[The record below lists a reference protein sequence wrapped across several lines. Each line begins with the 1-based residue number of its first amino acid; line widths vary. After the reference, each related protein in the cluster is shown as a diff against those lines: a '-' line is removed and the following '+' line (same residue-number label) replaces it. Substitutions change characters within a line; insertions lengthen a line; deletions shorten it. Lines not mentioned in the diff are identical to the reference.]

1 MAEKKRYI
9 FVDLLRGLALL
20 VMIEVHVFNAFL
32 DPSIKAQS
40 WFSVLNYINGL
51 VAPSFLFVS
60 GFAFILSTNS
70 NERIKLFSPAVTKRL
85 SRIGLIF
92 LVGYSLHL
100 PRYSFTQM
108 MKISEAEMITFYNV
122 DVLQCIA
129 TGLLLLLLM
138 KVVTSNEKHFNS
150 VLLGSTIA
158 VIGLA
163 PFAWQYDFTNV
174 FPVWLANYFNQK
186 NGSLFPLF
194 PWLGFMFTGAIAAK
208 YFLTLKDDAEQKRF
222 ISRLTITGI
231 TLVIITHLVLTE
243 LTPLEI
249 RSIRPNPFFFLQR
262 LGYVFLLLVLC
273 WHYDQ
278 KRKIT
283 KSFILDFSRESLI
296 VYWFHLTVL
305 FAVIFGGKSLTMIV
319 NHSYNVIEAIIATI
333 ILVILMII
341 AAKIWGGV
349 KSKYRKASK
358 IISIVII
365 TSAVIVF
372 FIR

>member
-60 GFAFILSTNS
+60 GFAFILSTNT
-70 NERIKLFSPAVTKRL
+70 NERIKLFSPAVSKRL
-85 SRIGLIF
+85 TRIGLIF

-100 PRYSFTQM
+100 PRYSFSQM
-108 MKISEAEMITFYNV
+108 MKVSEAEILTFYNV

-138 KVVTSNEKHFNS
+138 KVVTSNEKQFNS
-150 VLLGSTIA
+150 VLLASTIA

-174 FPVWLANYFNQK
+174 FPVWFANYFNQK

-222 ISRLTITGI
+222 ISRITLTGI
-231 TLVIITHLVLTE
+231 ILVVITHLVLTE
-243 LTPLEI
+243 LTPIEI

-262 LGYVFLLLVLC
+262 LGYVFILLVLC
-273 WHYDQ
+273 WHFDQ

-319 NHSYNVIEAIIATI
+319 DHSYNVTEAIIATI
-333 ILVILMII
+333 ILILLMII
-341 AAKIWGGV
+341 AAKTWGRI

-358 IISIVII
+358 IITIVII

-372 FIR
+372 FLR